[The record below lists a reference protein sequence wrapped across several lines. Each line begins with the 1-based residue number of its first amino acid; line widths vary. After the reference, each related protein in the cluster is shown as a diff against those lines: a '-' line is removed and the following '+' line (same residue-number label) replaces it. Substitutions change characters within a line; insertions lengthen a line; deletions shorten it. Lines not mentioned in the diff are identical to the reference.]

1 MIPLPILSWT
11 NYTLP
16 LVLVPPS
23 SVLFTNPSSASLPST
38 PNSFFKLTVSYF
50 CLPFLLSLLLFPF
63 FLPFSRL
70 VGTFLLPSL
79 FFPFKQPRLCLVAFL
94 LLFPPRLCQFFQIR
108 KMINILLNIFEQKLI
123 FFKKQR
129 IKYRTS
135 RRGTQTTKLPQIES
149 GSISGWSTSFS
160 FFQISNALRARYP
173 RLLSN
178 LPATDGRKIHLC
190 G

>member
-79 FFPFKQPRLCLVAFL
+79 FFPFSNHASAWLH
-94 LLFPPRLCQFFQIR
+94 FF
-108 KMINILLNIFEQKLI
+108 
-123 FFKKQR
+123 
-129 IKYRTS
+129 S
-135 RRGTQTTKLPQIES
+135 CSLPDCVNS
-149 GSISGWSTSFS
+149 S
-160 FFQISNALRARYP
+160 
-173 RLLSN
+173 
-178 LPATDGRKIHLC
+178 
-190 G
+190 